1 MLLNKFMTMKKV
13 ININFQGRILPIEE
27 MAYENLKQ
35 YIESLRTYFDLEEGK
50 DEIINDIECR
60 VAELCEDRLKKGAVC
75 ITEQDIDLIITSI
88 GRPADFE
95 AQDGFEANPSAN
107 AGTNQAQSNTQNA
120 SGQTYQ
126 KRLYRDEQNKVLGGV
141 CSGIA
146 NYLNLDPIIIRILW
160 ILLFGISFFA
170 YLLLWIAVPSTSVK
184 EVGGIRKRLF
194 RDLDKKVIGGVC
206 AGMSKYFGVKVSI
219 VRALFLLP
227 TILLVTNWNHFHL
240 FQFWDFDDFNNFFDV
255 TFMPGAIFVYIVL
268 WLVLPEARTSA
279 DKLEMMGEKVDI
291 NSIKNAIQ
299 TDLEGFGKRAK
310 TWGTSFDKK
319 QPFSAENSNAT
330 DASTSNSNSGAGGL
344 DQRRGCLYYF
354 GRTIT
359 ILMKAFVYF
368 ILGIITISVLAALFG
383 IGVATTGLLPLKKFI
398 LEDGLQSWAFIGTI
412 LFFIWVPVI
421 GIVTAII
428 RKIAGFK
435 NSNIWVRSSFIALWV
450 LGWVCL
456 FYFISSVGNSFSK
469 HNQPNEK
476 SIALVNPAVDY
487 LEVTASPRMKYYE
500 QRWFNIEPFQVYN
513 DDTVRVRNLK
523 IRIVQSKTD
532 SFDVKYVTM
541 SNGKSISEA
550 NLLAEKIDFSVL
562 QKDSTLFLDRGIAI
576 TNKDKFR
583 NQHVIM
589 TIAVPVGKRFKITNK
604 GWSQTTINMNHRGIR
619 TETINQFGD
628 DTWVDEWNENWDNE
642 SFSYDRGVEYKM
654 TVDGLEKIK
663 SDFDNSN
670 NSNNSDDD
678 NDDENESIDEME
690 EQLQKLKKD
699 REDLEQNLEKTRAQK
714 IQELEK
720 IDRALE
726 QKKAEKNGVKPGQ
739 ADIKKKQQIAI
750 QPPTGLNKVAAV
762 AKKAEELHLLV
773 QRFTY

>member
-1 MLLNKFMTMKKV
+1 MLLNKYMTMKKV

-27 MAYENLKQ
+27 MAYEDLKQ
-35 YIESLRTYFDLEEGK
+35 YIESLRTYFEQEEGK

-75 ITEQDIDLIITSI
+75 ISEEDIDLIITSI

-95 AQDGFEANPSAN
+95 AQDGFEANTTTNP
-107 AGTNQAQSNTQNA
+107 GTNQAHSNTQNA
-120 SGQTYQ
+120 DGPTYQ

-141 CSGIA
+141 CAGIA
-146 NYLNLDPIIIRILW
+146 NYLNLDPIIIRVLW

-184 EVGGIRKRLF
+184 EVGGVRKRLF

-206 AGMSKYFGVKVSI
+206 AGMSKYFGVKVGLI
-219 VRALFLLP
+219 RVLFLLP
-227 TILLVTNWNHFHL
+227 TILLIVNWNHFHL
-240 FQFWDFDDFNNFFDV
+240 FQFWEFDDFNNFFDV

-319 QPFSAENSNAT
+319 QATSAGNSNAT
-330 DASTSNSNSGAGGL
+330 GASTNDTNNDAGGL
-344 DQRRGCLYYF
+344 DQRKGCLHFF

-368 ILGIITISVLAALFG
+368 ILGIITVSVLAALFG
-383 IGVATTGLLPLKKFI
+383 VGVATTGLLPLKKFI

-435 NSNIWVRSSFIALWV
+435 KSNIWVRSSFIALWV
-450 LGWVCL
+450 LGWVCI
-456 FYFISSVGNSFSK
+456 FYFFSSLGNSFSK

-476 SIALVNPAVDY
+476 SIALTNPAVEY
-487 LEVTASPRMKYYE
+487 LEVTASPKMKYYE

-532 SFDVKYVTM
+532 SFEVKYVTM

-550 NLLAEKIDFSVL
+550 NLLAEKINFSLL
-562 QKDSTLFLDRGIAI
+562 QQDSTLLLDRGIAI
-576 TNKDKFR
+576 TDKDKFR

-604 GWSQTTINMNHRGIR
+604 GWSQTTFNINHRGIR
-619 TETINQFGD
+619 SETINQFGD

-642 SFSYDRGVEYKM
+642 SFSYDRGVEYRM
-654 TVDGLEKIK
+654 TADGLEKIK
-663 SDFDNSN
+663 SDFDQL
-670 NSNNSDDD
+670 DDD
-678 NDDENESIDEME
+678 ND
-690 EQLQKLKKD
+690 
-699 REDLEQNLEKTRAQK
+699 
-714 IQELEK
+714 
-720 IDRALE
+720 RALE
-726 QKKAEKNGVKPGQ
+726 EKKAEKNGVKPGQ

-750 QPPTGLNKVAAV
+750 KPPTGLSKVAAV
-762 AKKAEELHLLV
+762 AKKAEDLHLLI

>member
-1 MLLNKFMTMKKV
+1 MKKV

-27 MAYENLKQ
+27 TAYENLKQ
-35 YIESLRTYFDLEEGK
+35 YIESLRTYFEQEEGK

-95 AQDGFEANPSAN
+95 AQDGFEANTTTN
-107 AGTNQAQSNTQNA
+107 TTNNNGTNQAQSNTQHA
-120 SGQTYQ
+120 GEPTYQ

-141 CSGIA
+141 CAGIA
-146 NYLNLDPIIIRILW
+146 NYLNLDPILVRVLW

-206 AGMSKYFGVKVSI
+206 AGMSKYFGVKVGI
-219 VRALFLLP
+219 IRVLFLLP
-227 TILLVTNWNHFHL
+227 TILLIFNWNHFHL
-240 FQFWDFDDFNNFFDV
+240 FQFWEFDDFNNFFDV

-319 QPFSAENSNAT
+319 QASSAENTNTTATSTNNA
-330 DASTSNSNSGAGGL
+330 NSDKGGL
-344 DQRRGCLYYF
+344 DQRKGCLHFF

-368 ILGIITISVLAALFG
+368 ILGIITVSVLAALFG

-398 LEDGLQSWAFIGTI
+398 LEDGLQSWAFTGTI

-421 GIVTAII
+421 AIVASII

-435 NSNIWVRSSFIALWV
+435 KSNIWVRSSFIALWV
-450 LGWVCL
+450 LGWVCIS
-456 FYFISSVGNSFSK
+456 YFFSSLGNSFSK
-469 HNQPNEK
+469 HNQPVEQ
-476 SIALVNPAVDY
+476 SIGLVNPALDY
-487 LEVTASPRMKYYE
+487 IEVTASPRMKYYE

-532 SFDVKYVTM
+532 SFDIKYVTM

-550 NLLAEKIDFSVL
+550 NLLAEKINFSVL
-562 QKDSTLFLDRGIAI
+562 QQDSTLFLDRGIAI

-589 TIAVPVGKRFKITNK
+589 TIAVPIGKRFKITNK
-604 GWSQTTINMNHRGIR
+604 GFSQTTIKMNRRGIQS
-619 TETINQFGD
+619 ETINQFGD
-628 DTWVDEWNENWDNE
+628 DSWVDEWDENWDNE
-642 SFSYDRGVEYKM
+642 SFSYDRGVEYRM
-654 TVDGLEKIK
+654 TADGLEKIK
-663 SDFDNSN
+663 SDKDA
-670 NSNNSDDD
+670 SDDD
-678 NDDENESIDEME
+678 NDQDNSIDEME
-690 EQLQKLKKD
+690 EQLEQLKKD
-699 REDLEQNLEKTRAQK
+699 RENVEQNLEKTRAQK

-726 QKKAEKNGVKPGQ
+726 EKKAEKNGVKPSQG
-739 ADIKKKQQIAI
+739 DIKKKQQVAI
-750 QPPTGLNKVAAV
+750 QTPSGLNKVAAV
-762 AKKAEELHLLV
+762 AKKAEDLHLLI

>member
-1 MLLNKFMTMKKV
+1 MKKV

-35 YIESLRTYFDLEEGK
+35 YIESLRTYFELEEGK

-95 AQDGFEANPSAN
+95 AQDGFEANTTNN

-120 SGQTYQ
+120 DSQTYQ

-141 CSGIA
+141 CAGIA

-240 FQFWDFDDFNNFFDV
+240 FQFWEFDDFSDIFDV

-310 TWGTSFDKK
+310 TWGTSFEKK
-319 QPFSAENSNAT
+319 QASSAENTNTSGAAT
-330 DASTSNSNSGAGGL
+330 NNTNRDAGGL
-344 DQRRGCLYYF
+344 DQRKGCLHFF
-354 GRTIT
+354 GRTVT

-383 IGVATTGLLPLKKFI
+383 IGVGTTGLLPLKKFI
-398 LEDGLQSWAFIGTI
+398 LEDGLQSWSFIGTI

-435 NSNIWVRSSFIALWV
+435 KSNVWVRSSFIALWV
-450 LGWVCL
+450 LGWFCL
-456 FYFISSVGNSFSK
+456 FYFVSSVGNSFSK
-469 HNQPNEK
+469 RNQPIEQ
-476 SIALVNPAVDY
+476 SIVLSNPGVDY
-487 LEVTASPRMKYYE
+487 LEVTGANSMKYYE
-500 QRWFNIEPFQVYN
+500 QRWFYIEPFQVFN
-513 DDTVRVRNLK
+513 DDTVAVRNLR

-532 SFDVKYVTM
+532 SFEVKYVAM
-541 SNGKSISEA
+541 SNGKSIEEA
-550 NLLAEKIDFSVL
+550 NSLAGKIDFSL
-562 QKDSTLFLDRGIAI
+562 FQKDSTLFLDRGIAI
-576 TNKDKFR
+576 TKVEKFR
-583 NQHVIM
+583 NQHIIM
-589 TIAVPVGKRFKITNK
+589 TIAVPVGKRFKITDR
-604 GWSQTTINMNHRGIR
+604 GWSQRNIKVSSRGIQS
-619 TETINQFGD
+619 ENHFGAD
-628 DTWVDEWNENWDNE
+628 DIWLDEWNENWDNE
-642 SFSYDRGVEYKM
+642 SFSYDRGVEYRM

-663 SDFDNSN
+663 SD
-670 NSNNSDDD
+670 NSDDSD
-678 NDDENESIDEME
+678 DENDVENESIDEME

-726 QKKAEKNGVKPGQ
+726 EKKAEKNGVKQ
-739 ADIKKKQQIAI
+739 NTSDIKKKQQIAI
-750 QPPTGLNKVAAV
+750 QAPSGLNKVAAV
-762 AKKAEELHLLV
+762 AKKAEELHLLI

>member
-1 MLLNKFMTMKKV
+1 MLLNKYMTMKKV

-35 YIESLRTYFDLEEGK
+35 YIESLRTYFEQEEGK

-75 ITEQDIDLIITSI
+75 ITAQDIDLIITSI

-95 AQDGFEANPSAN
+95 AQDGFEANTNAN
-107 AGTNQAQSNTQNA
+107 AGSNQAQSNAQTA
-120 SGQTYQ
+120 DGQTYQ

-141 CSGIA
+141 CAGIA

-194 RDLDKKVIGGVC
+194 RDIDKKVIGGVC
-206 AGMSKYFGVKVSI
+206 AGMSKYFGVKVGLI
-219 VRALFLLP
+219 RVLFLLP
-227 TILLVTNWNHFHL
+227 TILLIVNWNRFHL
-240 FQFWDFDDFNNFFDV
+240 FQFWEFDGFSNFFDV

-310 TWGTSFDKK
+310 TWGTSFEKK
-319 QPFSAENSNAT
+319 QTSSTEKTNTTGTNASSVNSE
-330 DASTSNSNSGAGGL
+330 AGGL
-344 DQRRGCLYYF
+344 DQRKGCLHFF

-368 ILGIITISVLAALFG
+368 ILGIITVSVLAALFG
-383 IGVATTGLLPLKKFI
+383 VGVATTGLLPLKKFI

-456 FYFISSVGNSFSK
+456 FYFISSLGNSFSK
-469 HNQPNEK
+469 HNQPVEQ
-476 SIALVNPAVDY
+476 SIGLANPAIDY
-487 LEVTASPRMKYYE
+487 LEVTASPKMKYYE

-532 SFDVKYVTM
+532 SFEIKYVTM

-550 NLLAEKIDFSVL
+550 NLLAEKINFSVL
-562 QKDSTLFLDRGIAI
+562 QQDSSLFLDRGIAI

-604 GWSQTTINMNHRGIR
+604 GWSQTTISMNHRGIR

-628 DTWVDEWNENWDNE
+628 DTWVDEWNENWDSE
-642 SFSYDRGVEYKM
+642 SFSYDRGVEYRM
-654 TVDGLEKIK
+654 TADGLEKIK
-663 SDFDNSN
+663 SDFDDSN
-670 NSNNSDDD
+670 NSNNAD
-678 NDDENESIDEME
+678 NDNNDNESIDEME
-690 EQLQKLKKD
+690 EQLQQLKKD

-726 QKKAEKNGVKPGQ
+726 EKKAEKNGAKQNPS
-739 ADIKKKQQIAI
+739 DIKKKQQIAI
-750 QPPTGLNKVAAV
+750 QPPTGLSKVAAV
-762 AKKAEELHLLV
+762 AKKAEDLHLLI

>member
-1 MLLNKFMTMKKV
+1 MLLNKYMTMKKV

-35 YIESLRTYFDLEEGK
+35 YIESLRTYFEQEEGK

-75 ITEQDIDLIITSI
+75 ISEEDIDLIIMSI

-95 AQDGFEANPSAN
+95 AQDGFEANTNAN
-107 AGTNQAQSNTQNA
+107 TGANQAQSNTQA
-120 SGQTYQ
+120 AGEPTYQ

-141 CSGIA
+141 CAGIA
-146 NYLNLDPIIIRILW
+146 NYLNLDPIIIRVLW

-170 YLLLWIAVPSTSVK
+170 YLLLWIAVPSTSVN

-206 AGMSKYFGVKVSI
+206 AGMSKYFGVKVGVI
-219 VRALFLLP
+219 RILFLLP
-227 TILLVTNWNHFHL
+227 TILLIFNWNHFHL
-240 FQFWDFDDFNNFFDV
+240 FQFWEFNDYNNFLDV

-268 WLVLPEARTSA
+268 WLVIPEARTSA

-310 TWGTSFDKK
+310 TWGSSFDKK
-319 QPFSAENSNAT
+319 QASSAGNSNAS
-330 DASTSNSNSGAGGL
+330 DASTNNTNVGANGL
-344 DQRRGCLYYF
+344 DQRKGCFYYF
-354 GRTIT
+354 GRTLT

-383 IGVATTGLLPLKKFI
+383 VGVATTGLLPLKKFI
-398 LEDGLQSWAFIGTI
+398 LEDGLQSWSFIGTI

-421 GIVTAII
+421 AIVASII

-435 NSNIWVRSSFIALWV
+435 QSNVWVRSSFIALWV

-456 FYFISSVGNSFSK
+456 FYFISSLGNSFSK
-469 HNQPNEK
+469 HNQPIEK
-476 SIALVNPAVDY
+476 SIGLVNPAVEY
-487 LEVTASPRMKYYE
+487 LEVTATPRMKYYE
-500 QRWFNIEPFQVYN
+500 QRWFSIEPFQVYN
-513 DDTVRVRNLK
+513 DDTVRVRNLR

-532 SFDVKYVTM
+532 SFDIKYVTM

-550 NLLAEKIDFSVL
+550 NLLAEKINFSVM
-562 QKDSTLFLDRGIAI
+562 QQDSTLFLDRGIAI
-576 TNKDKFR
+576 TNRDKFR

-604 GWSQTTINMNHRGIR
+604 GFSQTTININHRGIQS
-619 TETINQFGD
+619 ETINEFGD
-628 DTWVDEWNENWDNE
+628 NTWVDEWNENWDSE
-642 SFSYDRGVEYKM
+642 SFAYDRGVEYKM
-654 TVDGLEKIK
+654 TADGLEKIK
-663 SDFDNSN
+663 SDNDA
-670 NSNNSDDD
+670 SDDD
-678 NDDENESIDEME
+678 NDQDDSIEEIE

-726 QKKAEKNGVKPGQ
+726 EKKAEKNGVKQNPS
-739 ADIKKKQQIAI
+739 DIKKKQQLAI
-750 QPPTGLNKVAAV
+750 QTPSGLNKVAAV

>member
-1 MLLNKFMTMKKV
+1 MKKV

-35 YIESLRTYFDLEEGK
+35 YIESLRTYFEQEEGK

-95 AQDGFEANPSAN
+95 AQDGFEANTNAN
-107 AGTNQAQSNTQNA
+107 TGANQAQSNTQA
-120 SGQTYQ
+120 AGEPTYQ

-141 CSGIA
+141 CAGIA
-146 NYLNLDPIIIRILW
+146 NYLNLDPIIIRVLW

-170 YLLLWIAVPSTSVK
+170 YLLLWIAVPSTSVN
-184 EVGGIRKRLF
+184 EVGGVRKRLF

-206 AGMSKYFGVKVSI
+206 AGMSKYFGVKVGI
-219 VRALFLLP
+219 IRALFLLP
-227 TILLVTNWNHFHL
+227 TILLIFNWNHFHL

-268 WLVLPEARTSA
+268 WLVIPEARTSA

-310 TWGTSFDKK
+310 TWGTSFDKN
-319 QPFSAENSNAT
+319 QASSAGNSNAS
-330 DASTSNSNSGAGGL
+330 DASTNNTNGGAGGL
-344 DQRRGCLYYF
+344 DQRKGCLHFF

-368 ILGIITISVLAALFG
+368 VLGIITISVLAALFG
-383 IGVATTGLLPLKKFI
+383 VGVATTGLLPLKKFI
-398 LEDGLQSWAFIGTI
+398 LEDGLQSWSFIGTI

-421 GIVTAII
+421 AIVASII

-435 NSNIWVRSSFIALWV
+435 KSNIWVRSSFIALWV
-450 LGWVCL
+450 LGWVCIS
-456 FYFISSVGNSFSK
+456 YFFSSLGNSFSK
-469 HNQPNEK
+469 HNQPVEQ
-476 SIALVNPAVDY
+476 SIGLVNPALDY

-532 SFDVKYVTM
+532 SFDIKYVTM

-550 NLLAEKIDFSVL
+550 NLLAEKINFSVL
-562 QKDSTLFLDRGIAI
+562 QQDSTLFLDRGIAI

-589 TIAVPVGKRFKITNK
+589 TIAVPIGKRFKITNK
-604 GWSQTTINMNHRGIR
+604 GFSQTTIKMNRRGIQS
-619 TETINQFGD
+619 ETINQFGD
-628 DTWVDEWNENWDNE
+628 DTWVDEWDENWDNE
-642 SFSYDRGVEYKM
+642 SFIYDRGVEYRM
-654 TVDGLEKIK
+654 TADGLEKIK
-663 SDFDNSN
+663 SDKDA
-670 NSNNSDDD
+670 SDED
-678 NDDENESIDEME
+678 NDQDDSIDEME
-690 EQLQKLKKD
+690 EQLEQLKKD
-699 REDLEQNLEKTRAQK
+699 RENVEQNLEKTRAQK

-726 QKKAEKNGVKPGQ
+726 EKKAEKNGVKPSQG
-739 ADIKKKQQIAI
+739 DIKKKQQVAI
-750 QPPTGLNKVAAV
+750 QTPSGLNKVAAV
-762 AKKAEELHLLV
+762 AKKAEDLHLLI

>member
-1 MLLNKFMTMKKV
+1 MKKV

-95 AQDGFEANPSAN
+95 AQDGFEANTNAN
-107 AGTNQAQSNTQNA
+107 AGTNQAQANGQTA

-184 EVGGIRKRLF
+184 EVGGVRKRLF

-206 AGMSKYFGVKVSI
+206 AGMSKYLGVKVGI
-219 VRALFLLP
+219 IRVLFLLP
-227 TILLVTNWNHFHL
+227 TILLIFNWNHFHL
-240 FQFWDFDDFNNFFDV
+240 FQFWDFDDFSNFFDV
-255 TFMPGAIFVYIVL
+255 TFMPGPIFVYIVL

-319 QPFSAENSNAT
+319 QASNTENTNTTGANNT
-330 DASTSNSNSGAGGL
+330 NSGAGGL
-344 DQRRGCLYYF
+344 EQRKGCLFYF

-368 ILGIITISVLAALFG
+368 ILGIITVSVLAALFG
-383 IGVATTGLLPLKKFI
+383 VGVATTGLLPLKKFI

-476 SIALVNPAVDY
+476 SISLVNPAVDY
-487 LEVTASPRMKYYE
+487 LEVTAAPKMKYYE
-500 QRWFNIEPFQVYN
+500 QRWFNIEPFQFLN

-532 SFDVKYVTM
+532 SFDIKYVTM

-550 NLLAEKIDFSVL
+550 NLLAEKINFSVM
-562 QKDSTLFLDRGIAI
+562 QQDSSLFLDRGIAI
-576 TNKDKFR
+576 TKKDKFR

-619 TETINQFGD
+619 TETINDFGD

-642 SFSYDRGVEYKM
+642 SFSYDRGVEYRM

-663 SDFDNSN
+663 SDFDKSN
-670 NSNNSDDD
+670 YD
-678 NDDENESIDEME
+678 NDDNNDNESIDEME

-699 REDLEQNLEKTRAQK
+699 REDLEQNLEKTRAKQ
-714 IQELEK
+714 
-720 IDRALE
+720 
-726 QKKAEKNGVKPGQ
+726 NPT
-739 ADIKKKQQIAI
+739 DIKKKQQIAI
-750 QPPTGLNKVAAV
+750 QTPSRLNKVAAV

>member
-1 MLLNKFMTMKKV
+1 MKKV

-27 MAYENLKQ
+27 LAYENLKQ
-35 YIESLRTYFDLEEGK
+35 YIESLRTYFELEEGK

-75 ITEQDIDLIITSI
+75 ITAQDIDLIITSI

-95 AQDGFEANPSAN
+95 AQDGFESN
-107 AGTNQAQSNTQNA
+107 TNTNTGSQQAQDHTQTA
-120 SGQTYQ
+120 GQTYQ

-184 EVGGIRKRLF
+184 EVGGVRKRLF

-227 TILLVTNWNHFHL
+227 TILLITNWNHFHL
-240 FQFWDFDDFNNFFDV
+240 FQFWEFDDFSNFFDV

-319 QPFSAENSNAT
+319 QASSAENTNTNSANNT
-330 DASTSNSNSGAGGL
+330 NRDAGSL
-344 DQRRGCLYYF
+344 DQRKGCFYYF

-368 ILGIITISVLAALFG
+368 ILGIITISILAALFG
-383 IGVATTGLLPLKKFI
+383 VGVATTGLLPLKKFI

-421 GIVTAII
+421 AIVASII

-435 NSNIWVRSSFIALWV
+435 KSNIWVRSSFIALWV
-450 LGWVCL
+450 LGWVCIS
-456 FYFISSVGNSFSK
+456 YFFSSLGNSFSK
-469 HNQPNEK
+469 HNQPVEQ
-476 SIALVNPAVDY
+476 SIGLVNPAIDY

-532 SFDVKYVTM
+532 SFEVKYVTM

-550 NLLAEKIDFSVL
+550 NLLAEKIDFSVM

-604 GWSQTTINMNHRGIR
+604 GWSQTNIRINSRGVQSETMNHFG
-619 TETINQFGD
+619 GD
-628 DTWVDEWNENWDNE
+628 DMWVDEWNENWDSE
-642 SFSYDRGVEYKM
+642 SFSYDRGVEYRM
-654 TVDGLEKIK
+654 TADGLEKIK

-670 NSNNSDDD
+670 NSNNADDD
-678 NDDENESIDEME
+678 NYDNESIDEME
-690 EQLQKLKKD
+690 EQLQQLKKD
-699 REDLEQNLEKTRAQK
+699 REDVEQNLEKTRAQK

-726 QKKAEKNGVKPGQ
+726 EKKAEKNGIKPGQ

-750 QPPTGLNKVAAV
+750 QTPSGLSKVAAV
-762 AKKAEELHLLV
+762 AKKAEDLHLLI

>member
-1 MLLNKFMTMKKV
+1 MLHNKYITMKKV

-27 MAYENLKQ
+27 MAYEDLKQ
-35 YIESLRTYFDLEEGK
+35 YIASLRTYFEQEEGK

-75 ITEQDIDLIITSI
+75 IAEQDIDLIITSI

-95 AQDGFEANPSAN
+95 AQDGFEANTTAN
-107 AGTNQAQSNTQNA
+107 TGTNQAQSNTQHA
-120 SGQTYQ
+120 DGPTHQ
-126 KRLYRDEQNKVLGGV
+126 KRLYRDEQNKVLGGI
-141 CSGIA
+141 CAGIA
-146 NYLNLDPIIIRILW
+146 NYLNLDPIIIRVLW

-184 EVGGIRKRLF
+184 EVGGVRKRLF

-206 AGMSKYFGVKVSI
+206 AGMSKYFGVKVGLI
-219 VRALFLLP
+219 RVLFLLP
-227 TILLVTNWNHFHL
+227 TILLIVNWNHFHL
-240 FQFWDFDDFNNFFDV
+240 FQFWEFDDFNNFFDV

-319 QPFSAENSNAT
+319 QATSAGNSNASG
-330 DASTSNSNSGAGGL
+330 ASTNNTNNDAGGL
-344 DQRRGCLYYF
+344 DQRKGCLHFF

-368 ILGIITISVLAALFG
+368 ILGIITVSVLAALFG

-398 LEDGLQSWAFIGTI
+398 LEDGLQSWSFIGTI

-421 GIVTAII
+421 AIVASII

-435 NSNIWVRSSFIALWV
+435 KSNIWVRSSFIALWV
-450 LGWVCL
+450 LGWVCI
-456 FYFISSVGNSFSK
+456 FYFFSSLGNSFSK
-469 HNQPNEK
+469 HNQPIEK
-476 SIALVNPAVDY
+476 SIALVNPAVEY

-500 QRWFNIEPFQVYN
+500 QRWFNIEPFQVYS

-532 SFDVKYVTM
+532 SFDIKYVTM

-550 NLLAEKIDFSVL
+550 NLLAEKINFSVM
-562 QKDSTLFLDRGIAI
+562 QQDSTLFLDRGIAI

-589 TIAVPVGKRFKITNK
+589 TIAVPIGKRFKITNK
-604 GWSQTTINMNHRGIR
+604 GFSQTTIKINHRGIQS
-619 TETINQFGD
+619 ETINQFGD
-628 DTWVDEWNENWDNE
+628 DTWVDEWNENWDSE
-642 SFSYDRGVEYKM
+642 SFSYDRGVEYRM
-654 TVDGLEKIK
+654 TADGLEKIK
-663 SDFDNSN
+663 SDKDA
-670 NSNNSDDD
+670 SDDD
-678 NDDENESIDEME
+678 NDQDDSIDEME

-699 REDLEQNLEKTRAQK
+699 RENLEQDLEKTRAQK

-726 QKKAEKNGVKPGQ
+726 EKKAEKNGVKQSPS
-739 ADIKKKQQIAI
+739 DIKKKQQIAI
-750 QPPTGLNKVAAV
+750 QTPTGLSKVAAV
-762 AKKAEELHLLV
+762 AKKAEDLHLLI

>member
-1 MLLNKFMTMKKV
+1 MKKV

-27 MAYENLKQ
+27 MAYENLKH

-75 ITEQDIDLIITSI
+75 ISEEDIDLIISSI
-88 GRPADFE
+88 GRPADFD
-95 AQDGFEANPSAN
+95 AQEGFEANTNAGSNQSQAN
-107 AGTNQAQSNTQNA
+107 AQNTDD
-120 SGQTYQ
+120 QTYQ

-141 CSGIA
+141 CAGIA

-206 AGMSKYFGVKVSI
+206 AGMSKYFGVQVSI
-219 VRALFLLP
+219 VRVLFLLP
-227 TILLVTNWNHFHL
+227 TILLIFNWNHFHL
-240 FQFWDFDDFNNFFDV
+240 FQFWEFDDFNNFFDV

-319 QPFSAENSNAT
+319 QGSYAENSSNKN
-330 DASTSNSNSGAGGL
+330 DASSL
-344 DQRRGCLYYF
+344 DQRKGCFYYF
-354 GRTIT
+354 GRTMT

-368 ILGIITISVLAALFG
+368 ILGVITIAVLAALFG
-383 IGVATTGLLPLKKFI
+383 VGVATTGLLPLKKFI

-456 FYFISSVGNSFSK
+456 FYFFSSLGNSFSK
-469 HNQPNEK
+469 HNQPIEK

-532 SFDVKYVTM
+532 SFDIKYVTM

-550 NLLAEKIDFSVL
+550 NLLAEKINFSVM
-562 QKDSTLFLDRGIAI
+562 QQDSSLFLDRGIAI

-589 TIAVPVGKRFKITNK
+589 TIAVPVGKRFKINNK

-628 DTWVDEWNENWDNE
+628 DSWVDEWNENWDGE

-663 SDFDNSN
+663 SDFDNPN
-670 NSNNSDDD
+670 NADD
-678 NDDENESIDEME
+678 NDENESIDEME

-714 IQELEK
+714 IKELEK

-726 QKKAEKNGVKPGQ
+726 KKKAEKDGVKQNPS
-739 ADIKKKQQIAI
+739 DIKKKQQIAI
-750 QPPTGLNKVAAV
+750 QTPSGLNKVAAV

>member
-1 MLLNKFMTMKKV
+1 MKKV

-27 MAYENLKQ
+27 LAYENLKQ
-35 YIESLRTYFDLEEGK
+35 YIESLRTYFELEEGK

-75 ITEQDIDLIITSI
+75 ITAQDIDLIITSI

-95 AQDGFEANPSAN
+95 AQDGFESN
-107 AGTNQAQSNTQNA
+107 TNTNTGSQQAQDHTQTA
-120 SGQTYQ
+120 GQTYQ

-184 EVGGIRKRLF
+184 EVGGVRKRLF

-206 AGMSKYFGVKVSI
+206 AGMSKYLGVKVGI
-219 VRALFLLP
+219 IRVLFLLP
-227 TILLVTNWNHFHL
+227 TILLIFNWNHFHL
-240 FQFWDFDDFNNFFDV
+240 FQFWDFDDFSNFFDV
-255 TFMPGAIFVYIVL
+255 TFMPGPIFVYIVL

-319 QPFSAENSNAT
+319 QASNTENTNTTGANNT
-330 DASTSNSNSGAGGL
+330 NSGAGGL
-344 DQRRGCLYYF
+344 DQRKGCFYYF

-368 ILGIITISVLAALFG
+368 ILGIITISILAALFG
-383 IGVATTGLLPLKKFI
+383 VGVATTGLLPLKKFI

-476 SIALVNPAVDY
+476 SISLVNPAVDY
-487 LEVTASPRMKYYE
+487 LEVTAAPKMKYYE
-500 QRWFNIEPFQVYN
+500 QRWFNIEPFQFLN

-532 SFDVKYVTM
+532 SFDIKYVTM

-550 NLLAEKIDFSVL
+550 NLLAEKINFYVM
-562 QKDSTLFLDRGIAI
+562 QQDSSLFLDRGIAI
-576 TNKDKFR
+576 TKKDKFR

-619 TETINQFGD
+619 TETINDFGD
-628 DTWVDEWNENWDNE
+628 DTWVDEWNENWDSE
-642 SFSYDRGVEYKM
+642 SFSYDRGVEYRM
-654 TVDGLEKIK
+654 TADGLEKIK
-663 SDFDNSN
+663 SDKDA
-670 NSNNSDDD
+670 SDDD
-678 NDDENESIDEME
+678 NNDNESIDEME

-699 REDLEQNLEKTRAQK
+699 REDLEQKLERTRAKQ
-714 IQELEK
+714 
-720 IDRALE
+720 
-726 QKKAEKNGVKPGQ
+726 NPT
-739 ADIKKKQQIAI
+739 DIKKKQQIAV
-750 QPPTGLNKVAAV
+750 QTPSRLNKVAAV
-762 AKKAEELHLLV
+762 AKKAEDLHLLI

>member
-1 MLLNKFMTMKKV
+1 MKKV

-35 YIESLRTYFDLEEGK
+35 YIESLRTYFEQEEGK

-75 ITEQDIDLIITSI
+75 ISEEDIDLIITSI

-95 AQDGFEANPSAN
+95 AQDGFEANTNAN
-107 AGTNQAQSNTQNA
+107 TGANQAQSNTQNT
-120 SGQTYQ
+120 GEPTYQ

-141 CSGIA
+141 CAGIA
-146 NYLNLDPIIIRILW
+146 NYLNLDPILVRVLW
-160 ILLFGISFFA
+160 LLLFGISFVA
-170 YLLLWIAVPSTSVK
+170 YLLLWIAVPSSSEK

-194 RDLDKKVIGGVC
+194 RDIDHKVIGGVC
-206 AGMSKYFGVKVSI
+206 AGLSKYFGIKVLI
-219 VRALFLLP
+219 VRLLFIIP
-227 TILLVTNWNHFHL
+227 SVVTTFNWDHFHL
-240 FQFWDFDDFNNFFDV
+240 FQFWDFEDFPNFIGL
-255 TFMPGAIFVYIVL
+255 TFFGPGAIFIYIVL

-279 DKLEMMGEKVDI
+279 EKLEMVGEKVDI
-291 NSIKNAIQ
+291 NSIKNTIQ
-299 TDLEGFGKRAK
+299 TDMEGFSKRAQS
-310 TWGTSFDKK
+310 WGSSNDKK
-319 QPFSAENSNAT
+319 QTSSPGNSSSIGS
-330 DASTSNSNSGAGGL
+330 STNNTNVGAGGL
-344 DQRRGCLYYF
+344 DQRKGCFYYF
-354 GRTIT
+354 GRTLT

-383 IGVATTGLLPLKKFI
+383 VGVATTGLLPLKKFI
-398 LEDGLQSWAFIGTI
+398 LEDGLQSWSFIGTI

-421 GIVTAII
+421 AIVASII

-435 NSNIWVRSSFIALWV
+435 QSNVWVRSSFIALWV

-456 FYFISSVGNSFSK
+456 FYFISSLGNSFSK
-469 HNQPNEK
+469 HNQPVEK
-476 SIALVNPAVDY
+476 SIALANPAVEY
-487 LEVTASPRMKYYE
+487 LEVTATPRMKYYE
-500 QRWFNIEPFQVYN
+500 QRWFSIEPFQVYN

-550 NLLAEKIDFSVL
+550 NLLAEKINFSVM
-562 QKDSTLFLDRGIAI
+562 QQDSTLFLDRGIAI
-576 TNKDKFR
+576 TNRDKFR

-604 GWSQTTINMNHRGIR
+604 GWSQTNIRLNSNGIQSENHLG
-619 TETINQFGD
+619 GD
-628 DTWVDEWNENWDNE
+628 DLWVDEWNENWDNE
-642 SFSYDRGVEYKM
+642 SYSFVRGVEYKM
-654 TVDGLEKIK
+654 TKEGLEKIK
-663 SDFDNSN
+663 ADDDVETYSDNDFDQ
-670 NSNNSDDD
+670 D
-678 NDDENESIDEME
+678 NDIDDL
-690 EQLQKLKKD
+690 EQKLQKLKED
-699 REDLEQNLEKTRAQK
+699 RENVEQDLEKTRAQK

-726 QKKAEKNGVKPGQ
+726 EKKAEKNGVKQNPS
-739 ADIKKKQQIAI
+739 DIKKKQQIAI
-750 QPPTGLNKVAAV
+750 QTPSGLNKVAAV
-762 AKKAEELHLLV
+762 AKKAEDLHLLI

>member
-1 MLLNKFMTMKKV
+1 MLLNKYMTMKKV

-35 YIESLRTYFDLEEGK
+35 YIESLRTYFEQEEGK

-75 ITEQDIDLIITSI
+75 ISEEDIELIITSI

-95 AQDGFEANPSAN
+95 AQEGFEANTNAN
-107 AGTNQAQSNTQNA
+107 TGANQAQSNTQNT
-120 SGQTYQ
+120 GEPTYQ

-141 CSGIA
+141 CAGIA
-146 NYLNLDPIIIRILW
+146 NYLNLDPILVRVLW
-160 ILLFGISFFA
+160 LLLFGISFVA
-170 YLLLWIAVPSTSVK
+170 YLLLWIAVPSSSEK

-194 RDLDKKVIGGVC
+194 RDIDHKVIGGVC
-206 AGMSKYFGVKVSI
+206 AGLSKYFGIKVLI
-219 VRALFLLP
+219 VRLLFIIP
-227 TILLVTNWNHFHL
+227 SVVTTFNWDHFHL
-240 FQFWDFDDFNNFFDV
+240 FQFWDFEDFPNFIGL
-255 TFMPGAIFVYIVL
+255 TFFGPGAIFIYIVL

-279 DKLEMMGEKVDI
+279 EKLEMVGEKVDI
-291 NSIKNAIQ
+291 NSIKNTIQ
-299 TDLEGFGKRAK
+299 TDMEGFSKRAQS
-310 TWGTSFDKK
+310 WGSSNDKK
-319 QPFSAENSNAT
+319 QTSSPGNSSSIGS
-330 DASTSNSNSGAGGL
+330 STNNTNVGAGGL
-344 DQRRGCLYYF
+344 DQRKGCFYYF
-354 GRTIT
+354 GRTLT

-383 IGVATTGLLPLKKFI
+383 VGVATTGLLPLKKFI
-398 LEDGLQSWAFIGTI
+398 LEDGLQSWSFIGTI

-421 GIVTAII
+421 AIVASII

-435 NSNIWVRSSFIALWV
+435 QSNVWVRSSFIALWV

-456 FYFISSVGNSFSK
+456 FYFISSLGNSFSK
-469 HNQPNEK
+469 HNQPIEK
-476 SIALVNPAVDY
+476 SIALVNPAVEY
-487 LEVTASPRMKYYE
+487 LEVTATPRMKYYE
-500 QRWFNIEPFQVYN
+500 QRWFSIEPFQVYN

-550 NLLAEKIDFSVL
+550 NLLAEKINFSVM
-562 QKDSTLFLDRGIAI
+562 QQDSTLFLDRGIAI
-576 TNKDKFR
+576 TNRDKFR

-604 GWSQTTINMNHRGIR
+604 GWSQTNIRLNSNGIQSENHLG
-619 TETINQFGD
+619 GD
-628 DTWVDEWNENWDNE
+628 DLWVDEWNENWDNE
-642 SFSYDRGVEYKM
+642 SYSFVRGVEYKM
-654 TVDGLEKIK
+654 TKEGLEKIK
-663 SDFDNSN
+663 ADDDVETYSDNDFDQ
-670 NSNNSDDD
+670 D
-678 NDDENESIDEME
+678 NDIDDL
-690 EQLQKLKKD
+690 EQKLQKLKED
-699 REDLEQNLEKTRAQK
+699 RENVEQDLEKTRAQK

-726 QKKAEKNGVKPGQ
+726 EKKAEKNGVKQNPS
-739 ADIKKKQQIAI
+739 DIKKKQQIAI
-750 QPPTGLNKVAAV
+750 QTPSGLNKVAAV

>member
-1 MLLNKFMTMKKV
+1 MKKV

-95 AQDGFEANPSAN
+95 AQDGFEANTNAN
-107 AGTNQAQSNTQNA
+107 AGTNQAQANGQTA

-184 EVGGIRKRLF
+184 EVGGVRKRLF

-206 AGMSKYFGVKVSI
+206 AGMSKYLGVKVGI
-219 VRALFLLP
+219 IRVLFLLP
-227 TILLVTNWNHFHL
+227 TILLIFNWNHFHL
-240 FQFWDFDDFNNFFDV
+240 FQFWDFDDFSNFFDV
-255 TFMPGAIFVYIVL
+255 TFMPGPIFVYIVL

-279 DKLEMMGEKVDI
+279 DKLEMVGEKVDI

-319 QPFSAENSNAT
+319 QASNTENTNTTGANNT
-330 DASTSNSNSGAGGL
+330 NSGAGGL
-344 DQRRGCLYYF
+344 DQRKGCFYYF

-368 ILGIITISVLAALFG
+368 ILGIITISILAALFG
-383 IGVATTGLLPLKKFI
+383 VGVATTGLLPLKKFI

-456 FYFISSVGNSFSK
+456 FYFFSSVGNSFSK
-469 HNQPNEK
+469 HNQPIEK

-487 LEVTASPRMKYYE
+487 LEVTAAPKMKYYE
-500 QRWFNIEPFQVYN
+500 QRWFNIEPFQFLN

-532 SFDVKYVTM
+532 SFDIKYVTM

-550 NLLAEKIDFSVL
+550 NLLAEKINFSVM
-562 QKDSTLFLDRGIAI
+562 QQDSSLFLDRGIAI
-576 TNKDKFR
+576 TKKDKFR

-619 TETINQFGD
+619 TETINDFGD

-642 SFSYDRGVEYKM
+642 SFSYDRGVEYRM

-663 SDFDNSN
+663 SDFDKSN
-670 NSNNSDDD
+670 YD
-678 NDDENESIDEME
+678 NDDNNDNESIDEME

-699 REDLEQNLEKTRAQK
+699 REDLEQNLEKTRAKQ
-714 IQELEK
+714 
-720 IDRALE
+720 
-726 QKKAEKNGVKPGQ
+726 NPT
-739 ADIKKKQQIAI
+739 DIKKKQQIAI
-750 QPPTGLNKVAAV
+750 QTPSRLNKVAAV

>member
-1 MLLNKFMTMKKV
+1 MKKV

-35 YIESLRTYFDLEEGK
+35 YIESLRTYFDQEEGK

-75 ITEQDIDLIITSI
+75 ISEEDIDLIISSI
-88 GRPADFE
+88 GRPADFD
-95 AQDGFEANPSAN
+95 AQDGFEANTNAGSNQSQAN
-107 AGTNQAQSNTQNA
+107 AQNTD
-120 SGQTYQ
+120 GQTYQ

-141 CSGIA
+141 CAGIA

-206 AGMSKYFGVKVSI
+206 AGMSKYFGVQVSI
-219 VRALFLLP
+219 VRVLFLLP
-227 TILLVTNWNHFHL
+227 TILLIFNWNHFHL
-240 FQFWDFDDFNNFFDV
+240 FQFWEFDDFNNFFEV

-319 QPFSAENSNAT
+319 QGSYTENSSNKN
-330 DASTSNSNSGAGGL
+330 DASNL
-344 DQRRGCLYYF
+344 DQSKGCFYYF
-354 GRTIT
+354 GRTMT

-368 ILGIITISVLAALFG
+368 ILGVITITVLAALFG
-383 IGVATTGLLPLKKFI
+383 VGVATTGLLPLKKFI

-450 LGWVCL
+450 LGWICL
-456 FYFISSVGNSFSK
+456 FYFFSSLGNSFSK
-469 HNQPNEK
+469 HNQPIEK

-532 SFDVKYVTM
+532 SFVIKYVTM

-550 NLLAEKIDFSVL
+550 NLLAEKINFSVM
-562 QKDSTLFLDRGIAI
+562 QQDSNLFLDRGIAI

-589 TIAVPVGKRFKITNK
+589 TIAVPVGKRFKINNK
-604 GWSQTTINMNHRGIR
+604 GWSQNTINMNHRGIR

-628 DTWVDEWNENWDNE
+628 DSWVDEWNENWDGE

-663 SDFDNSN
+663 SDFDNPN
-670 NSNNSDDD
+670 NADD
-678 NDDENESIDEME
+678 NDENESIDEME

-714 IQELEK
+714 IKELEK

-726 QKKAEKNGVKPGQ
+726 KKKAEKDGVKQNPS
-739 ADIKKKQQIAI
+739 DIKKKQQIAI
-750 QPPTGLNKVAAV
+750 QTTSGLNKVAAV

>member
-1 MLLNKFMTMKKV
+1 MKKV
-13 ININFQGRILPIEE
+13 ININFQGRILPIDE

-95 AQDGFEANPSAN
+95 AQDGFEANTNAN
-107 AGTNQAQSNTQNA
+107 AGSNQSQANTQNTG
-120 SGQTYQ
+120 GQTYQ

-141 CSGIA
+141 CAGIA

-184 EVGGIRKRLF
+184 EVGGVRKRLF

-206 AGMSKYFGVKVSI
+206 AGMSKYLGVKVGI
-219 VRALFLLP
+219 IRVLFLLP
-227 TILLVTNWNHFHL
+227 TILLIINWNHFHL
-240 FQFWDFDDFNNFFDV
+240 FQFWDFDDFSNFFDV
-255 TFMPGAIFVYIVL
+255 TFMPGPIFVYIVL

-279 DKLEMMGEKVDI
+279 DKLEMVGEKVDI

-319 QPFSAENSNAT
+319 QASNTENTNTTGANNT
-330 DASTSNSNSGAGGL
+330 NSGAGGL
-344 DQRRGCLYYF
+344 DQRKGCFYYF

-368 ILGIITISVLAALFG
+368 ILGIITISILAALFG
-383 IGVATTGLLPLKKFI
+383 VGVATTGLLPLKKFI

-476 SIALVNPAVDY
+476 SISLVNPAVDY
-487 LEVTASPRMKYYE
+487 LEVTAAPKMKYYE
-500 QRWFNIEPFQVYN
+500 QRWFNIEPFQFLN

-532 SFDVKYVTM
+532 SFEVKYVTM

-550 NLLAEKIDFSVL
+550 NLLAEKINFSVM
-562 QKDSTLFLDRGIAI
+562 QQDSSLFLDRGIAI
-576 TNKDKFR
+576 TKKDKFR

-619 TETINQFGD
+619 TETINDFGD
-628 DTWVDEWNENWDNE
+628 DSWVDEWNENWDSE
-642 SFSYDRGVEYKM
+642 SFSYDRGVEYRM

-663 SDFDNSN
+663 SDFDKSN
-670 NSNNSDDD
+670 YD
-678 NDDENESIDEME
+678 NDDNNDNESIDEME

-699 REDLEQNLEKTRAQK
+699 REDLEQNLEKTRAKQ
-714 IQELEK
+714 
-720 IDRALE
+720 
-726 QKKAEKNGVKPGQ
+726 NPT
-739 ADIKKKQQIAI
+739 DIKKKQQIAV
-750 QPPTGLNKVAAV
+750 QTPSRLNKVAAV

>member
-1 MLLNKFMTMKKV
+1 MKKV

-35 YIESLRTYFDLEEGK
+35 YIESLRTYFEQEEGK

-95 AQDGFEANPSAN
+95 AQDGFEANTTTNTTSN

-120 SGQTYQ
+120 GEPTYQ

-141 CSGIA
+141 CAGIA
-146 NYLNLDPIIIRILW
+146 NYLNLDPIIIRVLW

-170 YLLLWIAVPSTSVK
+170 YLLLWIAVPSKSVN

-219 VRALFLLP
+219 IRGLFLLP
-227 TILLVTNWNHFHL
+227 TILLITNWNHFHL
-240 FQFWDFDDFNNFFDV
+240 FQFWEFDDFNNFFDV

-319 QPFSAENSNAT
+319 QASSAENTNTTATSTNNA
-330 DASTSNSNSGAGGL
+330 NSDTGGL
-344 DQRRGCLYYF
+344 DQRKGCLYFF

-383 IGVATTGLLPLKKFI
+383 VGVATTGLLPLKKFI
-398 LEDGLQSWAFIGTI
+398 LEDGLQSWSFIGTI

-421 GIVTAII
+421 AIVASII

-435 NSNIWVRSSFIALWV
+435 KSNIWVRSSFIALWV
-450 LGWVCL
+450 LGWVCIS
-456 FYFISSVGNSFSK
+456 YFFSSLGNSFSK
-469 HNQPNEK
+469 HNQPVEQ
-476 SIALVNPAVDY
+476 SIGLVNPALDY

-532 SFDVKYVTM
+532 SFDIKYVTM

-550 NLLAEKIDFSVL
+550 NLLAEKINFSVL
-562 QKDSTLFLDRGIAI
+562 QQDSTLFLDRGIAI

-589 TIAVPVGKRFKITNK
+589 TIAVPIGKRFKITNK
-604 GWSQTTINMNHRGIR
+604 GFSQTTIKMNRRGIQS
-619 TETINQFGD
+619 ETINQFGD
-628 DTWVDEWNENWDNE
+628 DTWVDEWDENWDNE
-642 SFSYDRGVEYKM
+642 SFSYDRGLEYRM
-654 TVDGLEKIK
+654 TADGLEKIK
-663 SDFDNSN
+663 SDKDA
-670 NSNNSDDD
+670 SDDD
-678 NDDENESIDEME
+678 NDQDASIDEME
-690 EQLQKLKKD
+690 EQLEQLKKD
-699 REDLEQNLEKTRAQK
+699 RENVEQNLEKTRAQK

-726 QKKAEKNGVKPGQ
+726 EKKAEKNGVKPSQG
-739 ADIKKKQQIAI
+739 DIKKKQQVAI
-750 QPPTGLNKVAAV
+750 QTPSGLNKVAAV
-762 AKKAEELHLLV
+762 AKKAEDLHLLI

>member
-1 MLLNKFMTMKKV
+1 MKKV

-35 YIESLRTYFDLEEGK
+35 YIESLRTYFEQEEGK

-75 ITEQDIDLIITSI
+75 ISEEDIELIISSI

-95 AQDGFEANPSAN
+95 AQDGFEANTNVN
-107 AGTNQAQSNTQNA
+107 AGTNQGQSNTQNT
-120 SGQTYQ
+120 GEPIYQ

-141 CSGIA
+141 CAGIA
-146 NYLNLDPIIIRILW
+146 NYLNLDPIIIRVLW

-170 YLLLWIAVPSTSVK
+170 YLLLWIAVPSTSVN

-206 AGMSKYFGVKVSI
+206 AGMSKYFGVKVGVI
-219 VRALFLLP
+219 RILFLLP
-227 TILLVTNWNHFHL
+227 TILLIFNWNHFHL
-240 FQFWDFDDFNNFFDV
+240 FQFWEFNDYNNFLDV

-268 WLVLPEARTSA
+268 WLVIPEARTSA

-310 TWGTSFDKK
+310 TWGSSFDKK
-319 QPFSAENSNAT
+319 QASSAGNSNASE
-330 DASTSNSNSGAGGL
+330 ASTNNTNGGGSSL
-344 DQRRGCLYYF
+344 DQRKGCFYYF
-354 GRTIT
+354 GRTLT

-368 ILGIITISVLAALFG
+368 ILGIITISVFAALFG
-383 IGVATTGLLPLKKFI
+383 VGVATTGLLPLKKFI
-398 LEDGLQSWAFIGTI
+398 LEEGLQSWSFIGTI

-421 GIVTAII
+421 AIVASII

-435 NSNIWVRSSFIALWV
+435 QSNVWVRSSFIALWV

-456 FYFISSVGNSFSK
+456 FYFISSLGNSFSK
-469 HNQPNEK
+469 HNQPIEK
-476 SIALVNPAVDY
+476 SIALVNPAVEY
-487 LEVTASPRMKYYE
+487 LEVTATPRMKYYE
-500 QRWFNIEPFQVYN
+500 QRWFSIEPFQVYN
-513 DDTVRVRNLK
+513 DDTVRVRNLR
-523 IRIVQSKTD
+523 IRIIQSKTD

-550 NLLAEKIDFSVL
+550 NLLAEKINFSVM
-562 QKDSTLFLDRGIAI
+562 QQDSILFLDRGIAI

-604 GWSQTTINMNHRGIR
+604 GFSQTTININHRGIQS
-619 TETINQFGD
+619 ETINEFGD
-628 DTWVDEWNENWDNE
+628 NTWVDEWNENWDSE
-642 SFSYDRGVEYKM
+642 SFAYDRGVEYRM
-654 TVDGLEKIK
+654 TADGLEKIK
-663 SDFDNSN
+663 SDKDV
-670 NSNNSDDD
+670 SDDD
-678 NDDENESIDEME
+678 NDQDDSIEEIE

-726 QKKAEKNGVKPGQ
+726 EKKAEKNGVKQNPS
-739 ADIKKKQQIAI
+739 DIKKKQQIAI
-750 QPPTGLNKVAAV
+750 QTPSGLNKVAAV

>member
-1 MLLNKFMTMKKV
+1 MKKV

-95 AQDGFEANPSAN
+95 AQDGFEANTNAN
-107 AGTNQAQSNTQNA
+107 AGTNQAQANGQTA

-184 EVGGIRKRLF
+184 EVGGVRKRLF

-206 AGMSKYFGVKVSI
+206 AGMSKYLGVKVGI
-219 VRALFLLP
+219 IRVLFLLP
-227 TILLVTNWNHFHL
+227 TILLIFNWNHFHL
-240 FQFWDFDDFNNFFDV
+240 FQFWDFDDFSNFFDV
-255 TFMPGAIFVYIVL
+255 TFMPGPIFVYIVL

-319 QPFSAENSNAT
+319 QASNTENTNTTGANNT
-330 DASTSNSNSGAGGL
+330 NSGAGGL
-344 DQRRGCLYYF
+344 DQRKGCFYYF

-368 ILGIITISVLAALFG
+368 ILGIITISILAALFG
-383 IGVATTGLLPLKKFI
+383 VGVATTGLLPLKKFI

-476 SIALVNPAVDY
+476 SISLVNPAVDY
-487 LEVTASPRMKYYE
+487 LEVTAAPKMKYYE
-500 QRWFNIEPFQVYN
+500 QRWFNIEPFQFLN

-532 SFDVKYVTM
+532 SFDIKYVTM

-550 NLLAEKIDFSVL
+550 NLLAEKINFSVM
-562 QKDSTLFLDRGIAI
+562 QQDSSLFLDRGIAI
-576 TNKDKFR
+576 TKKDKFR

-619 TETINQFGD
+619 TETINDFGD
-628 DTWVDEWNENWDNE
+628 DTWVDEWNENWDSE
-642 SFSYDRGVEYKM
+642 SFSYDRGVEYRM
-654 TVDGLEKIK
+654 TADGLEKIK
-663 SDFDNSN
+663 SNFDKSN
-670 NSNNSDDD
+670 YENDD
-678 NDDENESIDEME
+678 NNDNESIDEME

-699 REDLEQNLEKTRAQK
+699 REDLEQNLEKTRAKQ
-714 IQELEK
+714 
-720 IDRALE
+720 
-726 QKKAEKNGVKPGQ
+726 NPT
-739 ADIKKKQQIAI
+739 DIKKKQQIAV
-750 QPPTGLNKVAAV
+750 QTPSRLNKVAAV

>member
-1 MLLNKFMTMKKV
+1 MKKV

-35 YIESLRTYFDLEEGK
+35 YIESLRTYFEQEEGK

-75 ITEQDIDLIITSI
+75 ISEEDIELIITSI

-95 AQDGFEANPSAN
+95 AQEGFEANTNAN
-107 AGTNQAQSNTQNA
+107 TGANQAQSNTQNT
-120 SGQTYQ
+120 GEPTYQ

-141 CSGIA
+141 CAGIA
-146 NYLNLDPIIIRILW
+146 NYLNLDPILVRVLW
-160 ILLFGISFFA
+160 LLLFGISFVA
-170 YLLLWIAVPSTSVK
+170 YLLLWIAVPSSSEK

-194 RDLDKKVIGGVC
+194 RDIDHKVIGGVC
-206 AGMSKYFGVKVSI
+206 AGLSKYFGIKVLI
-219 VRALFLLP
+219 VRLLFIIP
-227 TILLVTNWNHFHL
+227 SVVTTFNWDHFHL
-240 FQFWDFDDFNNFFDV
+240 FQFWDFEDFPNFIGL
-255 TFMPGAIFVYIVL
+255 TFFGPGAIFIYIVL

-279 DKLEMMGEKVDI
+279 EKLEMVGEKVDI
-291 NSIKNAIQ
+291 NSIKNTIQ
-299 TDLEGFGKRAK
+299 TDMEGFSKRAQS
-310 TWGTSFDKK
+310 WGSSNDKK
-319 QPFSAENSNAT
+319 QTSSPGNSSSIGS
-330 DASTSNSNSGAGGL
+330 STNNTNVGAGGL
-344 DQRRGCLYYF
+344 DQRKGCFYYF
-354 GRTIT
+354 GRTLT

-383 IGVATTGLLPLKKFI
+383 VGVATTGLLPLKKFI
-398 LEDGLQSWAFIGTI
+398 LEDGLQSWSFIGTI

-421 GIVTAII
+421 AIVASII

-435 NSNIWVRSSFIALWV
+435 QSNVWVRSSFIALWV

-456 FYFISSVGNSFSK
+456 FYFISSLGNSFSK
-469 HNQPNEK
+469 HNQPIEK
-476 SIALVNPAVDY
+476 SIALVNPAVEY
-487 LEVTASPRMKYYE
+487 LEVTATPRMKYYE
-500 QRWFNIEPFQVYN
+500 QRWFSIEPFQVYN

-550 NLLAEKIDFSVL
+550 NLLAEKINFSVM
-562 QKDSTLFLDRGIAI
+562 QQDSTLFLDRGIAI
-576 TNKDKFR
+576 TNKNKFR

-604 GWSQTTINMNHRGIR
+604 GWSQTNIRLNSNGIQSENHLG
-619 TETINQFGD
+619 GD
-628 DTWVDEWNENWDNE
+628 DLWVDEWNENWDNE
-642 SFSYDRGVEYKM
+642 SYSFVRGVEYKM
-654 TVDGLEKIK
+654 TKEGLEKIK
-663 SDFDNSN
+663 ADDDVETYSDNDFDQ
-670 NSNNSDDD
+670 D
-678 NDDENESIDEME
+678 NDIDDL
-690 EQLQKLKKD
+690 EQKLQKLKED
-699 REDLEQNLEKTRAQK
+699 RENVEQDLEKTRALK

-726 QKKAEKNGVKPGQ
+726 EKKAEKNGVKQ
-739 ADIKKKQQIAI
+739 NSSEIKKKQQIAI
-750 QPPTGLNKVAAV
+750 QTPSGLNKVAAV

>member
-1 MLLNKFMTMKKV
+1 MLLNKYMTMKKV

-27 MAYENLKQ
+27 MAYENLKH
-35 YIESLRTYFDLEEGK
+35 YIESLRTYFDQEEGK

-75 ITEQDIDLIITSI
+75 ISEEDIDLIITSI

-95 AQDGFEANPSAN
+95 AQDGFEANTNAN
-107 AGTNQAQSNTQNA
+107 AGTNKSQANAQNTD
-120 SGQTYQ
+120 GQTYQ

-141 CSGIA
+141 CAGIA

-206 AGMSKYFGVKVSI
+206 AGMSKYFGVQVSI
-219 VRALFLLP
+219 VRVLFLLP
-227 TILLVTNWNHFHL
+227 TILLIFNWNHFHL
-240 FQFWDFDDFNNFFDV
+240 FQFWEFDDFNNFFDV

-319 QPFSAENSNAT
+319 QGSYAENSSNKN
-330 DASTSNSNSGAGGL
+330 DASSL
-344 DQRRGCLYYF
+344 DQRKGCFYYF
-354 GRTIT
+354 GRTMT

-368 ILGIITISVLAALFG
+368 ILGVITIAVLAALFG
-383 IGVATTGLLPLKKFI
+383 VGVATTGLLPLKKFI

-450 LGWVCL
+450 LGWFCL
-456 FYFISSVGNSFSK
+456 FYFFSSLGNSFSK
-469 HNQPNEK
+469 HNQPIEK

-532 SFDVKYVTM
+532 SFDIKYVTM

-550 NLLAEKIDFSVL
+550 NLLAEKINFSVM
-562 QKDSTLFLDRGIAI
+562 QQDSSLFLDRGIAI

-589 TIAVPVGKRFKITNK
+589 TIAVPVGKRFKINNK

-628 DTWVDEWNENWDNE
+628 DSWVDEWNENWDGE

-663 SDFDNSN
+663 SDFDNPN
-670 NSNNSDDD
+670 NADD
-678 NDDENESIDEME
+678 NDENESIDEME

-714 IQELEK
+714 IKELEK

-726 QKKAEKNGVKPGQ
+726 KKKAEKDGVKQNPS
-739 ADIKKKQQIAI
+739 DIKKKQQIAI
-750 QPPTGLNKVAAV
+750 QTPSGLNKVAAV

>member
-1 MLLNKFMTMKKV
+1 MKKV

-27 MAYENLKQ
+27 IAYEDLKQ
-35 YIESLRTYFDLEEGK
+35 YIESLRTYFEQEEGK

-95 AQDGFEANPSAN
+95 AQDGFEANTTTNP
-107 AGTNQAQSNTQNA
+107 GTNQAHSNTQNA
-120 SGQTYQ
+120 DGPTYQ

-141 CSGIA
+141 CAGIA
-146 NYLNLDPIIIRILW
+146 NYLNLDPIIIRVLW

-184 EVGGIRKRLF
+184 EVGGVRKRLF

-206 AGMSKYFGVKVSI
+206 AGMSKYFGVKVGLI
-219 VRALFLLP
+219 RVLFLLP
-227 TILLVTNWNHFHL
+227 TILLIVNWNHFHL
-240 FQFWDFDDFNNFFDV
+240 FQFWEFDDFNNFFDV

-319 QPFSAENSNAT
+319 QATSAGNSNAT
-330 DASTSNSNSGAGGL
+330 GASTNNTNNDAGGL
-344 DQRRGCLYYF
+344 DQRKGCLHFF

-368 ILGIITISVLAALFG
+368 ILGIITVSVLAALFG
-383 IGVATTGLLPLKKFI
+383 VGVATTGLLPLKKFI

-435 NSNIWVRSSFIALWV
+435 KSNIWVRSSFIALWV
-450 LGWVCL
+450 LGWVCIS
-456 FYFISSVGNSFSK
+456 YFFSSLGNSFSK
-469 HNQPNEK
+469 HNQPIEK
-476 SIALVNPAVDY
+476 SIALVNPAVEY

-532 SFDVKYVTM
+532 SFDIKYVTM

-550 NLLAEKIDFSVL
+550 NLLAEKINFSVM
-562 QKDSTLFLDRGIAI
+562 QQDSTLFLDRGIAI
-576 TNKDKFR
+576 TNKDQFR

-604 GWSQTTINMNHRGIR
+604 GFSQTTINMNHRGIR

-628 DTWVDEWNENWDNE
+628 DTWVDEWNENWDSE
-642 SFSYDRGVEYKM
+642 SFSYDRGVEYRM

-663 SDFDNSN
+663 SDKDASE
-670 NSNNSDDD
+670 DD
-678 NDDENESIDEME
+678 NDGSNDNESIDEME
-690 EQLQKLKKD
+690 KQLKQLKKD
-699 REDLEQNLEKTRAQK
+699 RENLEQNLEKTRAKQNPT
-714 IQELEK
+714 E
-720 IDRALE
+720 
-726 QKKAEKNGVKPGQ
+726 
-739 ADIKKKQQIAI
+739 IKKKQQIAI
-750 QPPTGLNKVAAV
+750 QTPSGLNKVAAV
-762 AKKAEELHLLV
+762 AKKAEDLHLLV

>member
-1 MLLNKFMTMKKV
+1 MKKV

-27 MAYENLKQ
+27 MAYEDLKQ
-35 YIESLRTYFDLEEGK
+35 YIESLRTYFEQEEGK

-95 AQDGFEANPSAN
+95 AQDGFEANASTNKGA
-107 AGTNQAQSNTQNA
+107 NQAQSNTKTTGDPTFQR
-120 SGQTYQ
+120 
-126 KRLYRDEQNKVLGGV
+126 RLYRDEQNKVLGGV
-141 CSGIA
+141 CAGIA
-146 NYLNLDPIIIRILW
+146 NYLNLDPIIIRVLW

-184 EVGGIRKRLF
+184 EVGGVRKRLF
-194 RDLDKKVIGGVC
+194 RDIDKKVIGGVC
-206 AGMSKYFGVKVSI
+206 AGMSKYFGVKVGLI
-219 VRALFLLP
+219 RVLFLLP
-227 TILLVTNWNHFHL
+227 TILLIVNWNRIHL
-240 FQFWDFDDFNNFFDV
+240 FQFWEFDGFSNFLDV

-268 WLVLPEARTSA
+268 WLVIPEARTSA

-310 TWGTSFDKK
+310 TWGSSLEKRK
-319 QPFSAENSNAT
+319 
-330 DASTSNSNSGAGGL
+330 
-344 DQRRGCLYYF
+344 GCLFYF

-368 ILGIITISVLAALFG
+368 ILGIITISILAALFG

-398 LEDGLQSWAFIGTI
+398 LEDGLQSWSFIGTI

-435 NSNIWVRSSFIALWV
+435 KSNIWVRSSFIALWV
-450 LGWVCL
+450 LGWVCI
-456 FYFISSVGNSFSK
+456 FYFFSSLGNSFSK
-469 HNQPNEK
+469 HNQPIEK
-476 SIALVNPAVDY
+476 SIGLVNPAVDY

-532 SFDVKYVTM
+532 SFEVKYVTM

-550 NLLAEKIDFSVL
+550 NVLAEKINFSIM
-562 QKDSTLFLDRGIAI
+562 QQDSTLFLDRGIAI

-589 TIAVPVGKRFKITNK
+589 TIAVPIGKRFKITNK
-604 GWSQTTINMNHRGIR
+604 GWSQTNIRINSRGVQSETMNHFG
-619 TETINQFGD
+619 GD
-628 DTWVDEWNENWDNE
+628 DIWVDEWNENWDSE
-642 SFSYDRGVEYKM
+642 SFSYDRGVEYRM
-654 TVDGLEKIK
+654 TADGLEKIK
-663 SDFDNSN
+663 SDKDA
-670 NSNNSDDD
+670 SDED
-678 NDDENESIDEME
+678 NDQDDTIDEME
-690 EQLQKLKKD
+690 EELNQLKKD
-699 REDLEQNLEKTRAQK
+699 RENLEQNLEKTRAQK

-726 QKKAEKNGVKPGQ
+726 EKKAEKNGIKPSQ
-739 ADIKKKQQIAI
+739 SDIKKKQQIAI
-750 QPPTGLNKVAAV
+750 EAPSGLSKVAAV
-762 AKKAEELHLLV
+762 AKKAEDLHLLV

>member
-1 MLLNKFMTMKKV
+1 LV
-13 ININFQGRILPIEE
+13 
-27 MAYENLKQ
+27 
-35 YIESLRTYFDLEEGK
+35 
-50 DEIINDIECR
+50 R
-60 VAELCEDRLKKGAVC
+60 V
-75 ITEQDIDLIITSI
+75 
-88 GRPADFE
+88 
-95 AQDGFEANPSAN
+95 
-107 AGTNQAQSNTQNA
+107 
-120 SGQTYQ
+120 
-126 KRLYRDEQNKVLGGV
+126 
-141 CSGIA
+141 
-146 NYLNLDPIIIRILW
+146 LW

-184 EVGGIRKRLF
+184 EVGGVRKRLF

-206 AGMSKYFGVKVSI
+206 AGMSKYFGVQVSI
-219 VRALFLLP
+219 IRVLFLLP
-227 TILLVTNWNHFHL
+227 TILLIVNWNRFHL
-240 FQFWDFDDFNNFFDV
+240 FQFWEFDDFNNFFDV

-310 TWGTSFDKK
+310 TWGGSFEKK
-319 QPFSAENSNAT
+319 QATSAENTNTT
-330 DASTSNSNSGAGGL
+330 DAATNSKNSDAGGL
-344 DQRRGCLYYF
+344 DQRKGCLHFF

-368 ILGIITISVLAALFG
+368 ILGIITVSVLAALFG
-383 IGVATTGLLPLKKFI
+383 IGVGTTGLLPLKKFI
-398 LEDGLQSWAFIGTI
+398 LDDGLQSWSFIGTI

-421 GIVTAII
+421 AIVASII

-435 NSNIWVRSSFIALWV
+435 QSNVWVRSSFIALWV

-456 FYFISSVGNSFSK
+456 FYFISSLGNSFSK
-469 HNQPNEK
+469 HNQPVEQ
-476 SIALVNPAVDY
+476 SIGLVNPAVDY

-500 QRWFNIEPFQVYN
+500 QRWFSIEPFQVYN

-532 SFDVKYVTM
+532 SFEVKYVTM
-541 SNGKSISEA
+541 SNGKSITEA
-550 NLLAEKIDFSVL
+550 NLLAEKINFSL
-562 QKDSTLFLDRGIAI
+562 MQQDSTLFLDRGIAI

-589 TIAVPVGKRFKITNK
+589 TIAVPIGKRFKITNK
-604 GWSQTTINMNHRGIR
+604 GFSQTTIKMNHRGIR

-642 SFSYDRGVEYKM
+642 SFSYDRGVEYRM
-654 TVDGLEKIK
+654 TEDGLEKIK
-663 SDFDNSN
+663 SDKDA
-670 NSNNSDDD
+670 SDDD
-678 NDDENESIDEME
+678 NDQDDSIDEI
-690 EQLQKLKKD
+690 EQQLEQLKKD
-699 REDLEQNLEKTRAQK
+699 RENLEQNLEKSRAQK

-726 QKKAEKNGVKPGQ
+726 EKKAEKN
-739 ADIKKKQQIAI
+739 
-750 QPPTGLNKVAAV
+750 
-762 AKKAEELHLLV
+762 
-773 QRFTY
+773 

>member
-1 MLLNKFMTMKKV
+1 MLLNKYMTMKKV

-35 YIESLRTYFDLEEGK
+35 YIESLRTYFEQEEGK

-75 ITEQDIDLIITSI
+75 ISEEDIDLIIMSI

-95 AQDGFEANPSAN
+95 AQDGFEANTSAN
-107 AGTNQAQSNTQNA
+107 TGANQAQSNTQNA
-120 SGQTYQ
+120 GEPTYQ

-141 CSGIA
+141 CAGIA
-146 NYLNLDPIIIRILW
+146 NYLNLDPIIIRVLW

-170 YLLLWIAVPSTSVK
+170 YLLLWIAVPSTSVN

-206 AGMSKYFGVKVSI
+206 AGMSKYFGVKVGVI
-219 VRALFLLP
+219 RILFLLP
-227 TILLVTNWNHFHL
+227 TILLIFNWNHFHL
-240 FQFWDFDDFNNFFDV
+240 FQFWDFNDYNNFLDV

-268 WLVLPEARTSA
+268 WLVIPEARTSA

-319 QPFSAENSNAT
+319 QASSAGNSNT
-330 DASTSNSNSGAGGL
+330 SDASTNNTNVGAGGL
-344 DQRRGCLYYF
+344 DQRKGCFYYF
-354 GRTIT
+354 GRTLT

-368 ILGIITISVLAALFG
+368 VLGIITISVLAALFG
-383 IGVATTGLLPLKKFI
+383 VGVATTGLLPLKKFI
-398 LEDGLQSWAFIGTI
+398 LEDGLQSWSFIGTI

-421 GIVTAII
+421 AIVASII

-435 NSNIWVRSSFIALWV
+435 QSNVWVRSSFIALWV

-456 FYFISSVGNSFSK
+456 FYFISSLGNSFSK
-469 HNQPNEK
+469 HNQPIEK
-476 SIALVNPAVDY
+476 SIALVNPAVEY
-487 LEVTASPRMKYYE
+487 LEVTATPRMKYYE
-500 QRWFNIEPFQVYN
+500 QRWFSIEPFQVYN
-513 DDTVRVRNLK
+513 DDTVRVRNLR
-523 IRIVQSKTD
+523 IRIIQSKTD
-532 SFDVKYVTM
+532 SFDIKYVTM

-550 NLLAEKIDFSVL
+550 NLLAEKINFSVM
-562 QKDSTLFLDRGIAI
+562 QQDSTLFLDRGIAI
-576 TNKDKFR
+576 TNRDKFR

-604 GWSQTTINMNHRGIR
+604 GFSQTTININHRGIQS
-619 TETINQFGD
+619 ETINEFGD
-628 DTWVDEWNENWDNE
+628 NTWVDEWNENWDSE

-654 TVDGLEKIK
+654 TADGLEKIK
-663 SDFDNSN
+663 SDNDA
-670 NSNNSDDD
+670 SDDD
-678 NDDENESIDEME
+678 NDQDDSIEEIE

-726 QKKAEKNGVKPGQ
+726 EKKAEKNGVKQ
-739 ADIKKKQQIAI
+739 NSSEIKKKQQIAI
-750 QPPTGLNKVAAV
+750 QTPSGLNKVAAV

>member
-1 MLLNKFMTMKKV
+1 MKKV

-75 ITEQDIDLIITSI
+75 ISEEDIDLIITSI

-95 AQDGFEANPSAN
+95 AQDGFEANTNAN
-107 AGTNQAQSNTQNA
+107 AGNNQAQSDTQTA

-141 CSGIA
+141 CAGIA

-227 TILLVTNWNHFHL
+227 TILLITNWNHFHL
-240 FQFWDFDDFNNFFDV
+240 FQFWEFDDFNNFFDV

-310 TWGTSFDKK
+310 TWGTSFEKK
-319 QPFSAENSNAT
+319 QGSSAENSSTKN
-330 DASTSNSNSGAGGL
+330 DASSL
-344 DQRRGCLYYF
+344 DQRKGCFYYF

-383 IGVATTGLLPLKKFI
+383 VGVATTGLLPLKKFI

-456 FYFISSVGNSFSK
+456 FYFFSSLGNSFSK
-469 HNQPNEK
+469 HNQPIEK

-532 SFDVKYVTM
+532 SFDIKYVTM

-550 NLLAEKIDFSVL
+550 NLLAEKINFSVM
-562 QKDSTLFLDRGIAI
+562 QQDSTLLLDRGIAI
-576 TNKDKFR
+576 TGKDKFR

-589 TIAVPVGKRFKITNK
+589 TIAVPVGKRFKINNK

-619 TETINQFGD
+619 TETINDFGD
-628 DTWVDEWNENWDNE
+628 DTWVDEWNENWDGE
-642 SFSYDRGVEYKM
+642 SFSYDRGVEYRM

-663 SDFDNSN
+663 SDFDD
-670 NSNNSDDD
+670 SNNSDDN
-678 NDDENESIDEME
+678 NDNESIDEME

-726 QKKAEKNGVKPGQ
+726 EKKAEKNGVKQNPS
-739 ADIKKKQQIAI
+739 DIKKKQQIAI
-750 QPPTGLNKVAAV
+750 QTPAGLNKVAAV
-762 AKKAEELHLLV
+762 AKKAEDLHLLI

>member
-1 MLLNKFMTMKKV
+1 MKKV

-35 YIESLRTYFDLEEGK
+35 YIESLRTYFEQEEGK

-95 AQDGFEANPSAN
+95 AQDGFEANTNAN
-107 AGTNQAQSNTQNA
+107 AGTNQAQANGQTA

-184 EVGGIRKRLF
+184 EVGGVRKRLF

-206 AGMSKYFGVKVSI
+206 AGMSKYLGVKVGI
-219 VRALFLLP
+219 IRVLFLLP
-227 TILLVTNWNHFHL
+227 TILLIFNWNHFHL
-240 FQFWDFDDFNNFFDV
+240 FQFWDFDDFSNFFDV
-255 TFMPGAIFVYIVL
+255 TFMPGPIFVYIVL

-319 QPFSAENSNAT
+319 QASNTENTNTTGANNT
-330 DASTSNSNSGAGGL
+330 NSGAGGL
-344 DQRRGCLYYF
+344 DQRKGCFYYF

-368 ILGIITISVLAALFG
+368 ILGIITISILAALFG
-383 IGVATTGLLPLKKFI
+383 VGVATTGLLPLKKFI

-476 SIALVNPAVDY
+476 SISLVNPAVDY
-487 LEVTASPRMKYYE
+487 LEVTAAPKMKYYE
-500 QRWFNIEPFQVYN
+500 QRWFNIEPFQFLN

-532 SFDVKYVTM
+532 SFDIKYVTM

-550 NLLAEKIDFSVL
+550 NLLAEKINFSVM
-562 QKDSTLFLDRGIAI
+562 QQDSSLFLDRGIAI
-576 TNKDKFR
+576 TKKDKFR

-619 TETINQFGD
+619 TETINDFGD

-642 SFSYDRGVEYKM
+642 SFSYDRGVEYRM

-663 SDFDNSN
+663 SDFDKSN
-670 NSNNSDDD
+670 YD
-678 NDDENESIDEME
+678 NDDNNDNESIDEME

-699 REDLEQNLEKTRAQK
+699 REDLEQNLEKTRAKQ
-714 IQELEK
+714 
-720 IDRALE
+720 
-726 QKKAEKNGVKPGQ
+726 NPT
-739 ADIKKKQQIAI
+739 DIKKKQQIAI
-750 QPPTGLNKVAAV
+750 QTPSRLNKVAAV